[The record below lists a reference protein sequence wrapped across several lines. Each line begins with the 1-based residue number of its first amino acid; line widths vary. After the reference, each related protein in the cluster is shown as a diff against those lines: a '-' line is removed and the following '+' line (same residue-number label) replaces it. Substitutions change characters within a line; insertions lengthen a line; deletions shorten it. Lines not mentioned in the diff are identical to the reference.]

1 MVVIFREG
9 LNGKVRLLVSFE
21 LSKHCTFEED
31 VLSRFASVSL
41 VAPTHFD
48 LCLNVYMFE
57 GSDRYVVKRGQH
69 MQAMICN

>member
-1 MVVIFREG
+1 MV
-9 LNGKVRLLVSFE
+9 KVRLLVSFE
-21 LSKHCTFEED
+21 SSKHCTFEED

-41 VAPTHFD
+41 VAPD

-69 MQAMICN
+69 MLAMICN